1 MGHNYEE
8 KRRYK
13 LYKAKKRWV
22 SAAII
27 TASGAFLF
35 LGTPSALADEAV
47 TAEVTTTAQNEQQ
60 LQGTTQTQA
69 EAKPSTQT
77 PATESST
84 DVTQA
89 STTATTADATQA
101 PTTETPAPT
110 TQADHEKGNVEGAW
124 DQGYRGQGMV
134 VAVIDS
140 GADTTHK
147 DFQQAPTDPKLS
159 QADAQAKIN
168 ELGYGSYASEK
179 FPFVYNYA
187 SKSNDWI
194 KDDGPGASQHGQHVA
209 GIIGADGRPNGDD
222 KYAVGVAPES
232 QILALRVF
240 NDQFAD
246 ENTDDIA
253 QAIYDAVNLGANVIQ
268 MSLGQGVAASDLN
281 DVEQKAVQYAIDHGV
296 FVSISA
302 SNNGHA
308 GSIKTPDAPY
318 SPGGANGSFEPF
330 SSSTVANPGA
340 SRNALTVAAANSGQ
354 GAAANMADFSSWG
367 PMQDFTLKPDI
378 SAPGVKIVSTGNDNG
393 YKTMS
398 GTSMAGPFAAGS
410 AALVMQKLQK
420 ETSLKNAELVQATK
434 ALLMNT
440 SQPLLDAM
448 SGVVVSPRR
457 QGAGQINVGAAVSSP
472 VYITADDGTSSL
484 SLRQIGTNT
493 KFNLTFTNLSNVD
506 QTYTFDDLGG
516 GFTEKRDDS
525 TGNYYEEQLPGARV
539 NGANKVVVKAG
550 KTLTVSY
557 TLDLDGVTPDQLVEG
572 WLRFTGDNGQSTLVV
587 PLLGY
592 FGDMTSEEVLDKK
605 ANDATNVYGGNY
617 FVNEHNYPRGIADE
631 ESLKKLVNLDGD
643 YNWQQVAKLYQDG
656 KVAFSPNNDNKS
668 DLLKPVAFV
677 KQNLQDLKVVV
688 LDQNGKVVRVVA
700 DEKGLD
706 KSFYQSDRNQDVSLS
721 VSMRNDPNTFDWNG
735 MVYNDKTGKSE
746 VASDGQYTYRF
757 VATLY
762 NDGQKKVQT
771 ADYPIIIDT
780 TAPTISNYKLTLDT
794 AADKPSGHLSFD
806 FSDTGAG
813 FTDYSYAVV
822 SINGKL
828 FGHKLNEGASK
839 FNDEAKLSGTANFE
853 LSPEELAAFTAAQ
866 NQVTV
871 MVADTADNVGLF
883 TSEVAGLTT
892 TSQTVN
898 VWNAVDGLG
907 FDKDSKFYDAKTNG
921 YTLVGGTTQPFY
933 YNGQLVEPKAD
944 STYSLNV
951 NADAEKVVFT
961 ADQAGK
967 DVLLTLNT
975 ATPKAA
981 FAWQKAHTTVQ
992 SFGIDLDTVTTNDP
1006 EHVFVYA
1013 AVTAG
1018 NGVKAFARDYFTG
1031 DVYEASVKD
1040 GLATFEVKV
1049 KNASRRTV
1057 LLGWTEVAGPTFNV
1071 VQTTASDKAYLGVD
1085 ARPSNQPQ
1093 RYNFA
1098 NVAELQ
1104 TALVQENADPTTLGA
1119 PGALPGHALSDLTT
1133 RSEPNSEISFDYL
1146 EDNNYNWIG
1155 AQAIADGVYDPKT
1168 QTFHVTGKVSPDV
1181 VELIMLGNSANEQ
1194 DPQNRVSV
1202 NEDGT
1207 FSFEFNIKPT
1217 EQRPLAYIYTTK
1229 DGQKTRGTVQVI
1241 LDTVLPTLEFENAAN
1256 YDFDGENY
1264 YVYTNEPNFTIKG
1277 TAHDNLDGYRFFFN
1291 GDNEFREFHHSG
1303 INHGGNP
1310 YAPYGFER
1318 SFVLNDEDGETKHVY
1333 TLDVLDVTGNHTTRK
1348 FYVYYQPKSEVPA
1361 AVDVERNH
1369 ADAFVEQYPETAL
1382 LFFDPA
1388 TQSFQELDP
1397 EGFHPDGLYSL
1408 VNKYGNVVAVMNVY
1422 TVEPEKESDS
1432 SEKQEKQ
1439 DQERHDQN
1447 DQDTKEDQGAS
1458 QDQEKENTGAG
1469 FGKDDTTGSGTDK
1482 KQVTAA
1488 NKQVA
1493 PVLQD
1498 KAKTPATPATTDL
1511 PQTGEA
1517 KHQASVLGLLA
1528 LGLASLFTLVGFDR
1542 KKETR

>member
-27 TASGAFLF
+27 TASGALLF
-35 LGTPSALADEAV
+35 LGTPHALADETV
-47 TAEVTTTAQNEQQ
+47 TTEVTTVAKSGQQ
-60 LQGTTQTQA
+60 PQVTNQTQP
-69 EAKPSTQT
+69 ETEQSTQT
-77 PATESST
+77 PDSKTTT
-84 DVTQA
+84 DT
-89 STTATTADATQA
+89 TQA
-101 PTTETPAPT
+101 PANETPAPT
-110 TQADHEKGNVEGAW
+110 TQADHEKGNVAGAW
-124 DQGYRGQGMV
+124 EQGYRGQGMV

-159 QADAQAKIN
+159 QADAKAKIN
-168 ELGYGSYASEK
+168 ELGYGRYASEK

-194 KDDGPGASQHGQHVA
+194 KDDGPSASQHGQHVA
-209 GIIGADGRPNGDD
+209 GIIGADGHPNGDE

-308 GSIKTPDAPY
+308 GSIKSPDAHY

-354 GAAANMADFSSWG
+354 GADANMADFSSWG
-367 PMQDFTLKPDI
+367 PMQDLTLKPDI
-378 SAPGVKIVSTGNDNG
+378 SAPGVQIVSTGNDDG

-440 SQPLLDAM
+440 SQPLLDAI

-484 SLRQIGTNT
+484 SLRQIKTST
-493 KFNLTFTNLSNVD
+493 KFNLTFTNLSNTD

-516 GFTEKRDDS
+516 GFTEKRDDF
-525 TGNYYEEQLPGARV
+525 TGYYYEEQLTGARV

-550 KTLTVSY
+550 QTLTVPY
-557 TLDLDGVTPDQLVEG
+557 TLDLTGLTPDQLVEG

-587 PLLGY
+587 PFLGY
-592 FGDMTSEEVLDKK
+592 FGDMTSEDVLDKK

-631 ESLKKLVNLDGD
+631 ESLKKIVNLDGD

-688 LDQNGKVVRVVA
+688 FDQNGKIVRIVA

-721 VSMRNDPNTFDWNG
+721 VSMRNDPNTFDWDG
-735 MVYNDKTGKSE
+735 MVYNDKTGEFE

-771 ADYPIIIDT
+771 ADYPVIIDT
-780 TAPTISNYKLTLDT
+780 TAPTISNYKLTLNT
-794 AADKPSGHLSFD
+794 ASDKPSGQLNFD

-822 SINGKL
+822 QINGKL

-839 FNDEAKLSGTANFE
+839 FTDDTKLKGTAHFE
-853 LSPEELAAFTAAQ
+853 LTPEELAAFTAAQ

-883 TSEVAGLTT
+883 TSEVTGVASI
-892 TSQTVN
+892 SQTIN

-907 FDKDSKFYDAKTNG
+907 FAKDSKFYDAKTNT

-951 NADAEKVVFT
+951 NADVAKVVFT
-961 ADQAGK
+961 SDQAGK

-981 FAWQKAHTTVQ
+981 FAWQKAHTTEQ
-992 SFGIDLDTVTTNDP
+992 NFGIDLDTVTTNDP

-1071 VQTTASDKAYLGVD
+1071 IQTTASDKAYLGVD
-1085 ARPSNQPQ
+1085 ARPSNRPQ
-1093 RYNFA
+1093 RYDFA

-1104 TALVQENADPTTLGA
+1104 TDLVQENADPATLGA

-1155 AQAIADGVYDPKT
+1155 AQAITDGVYDPKS
-1168 QTFHVTGKVSPDV
+1168 QTFHVTGKVSPEV
-1181 VELIMLGNSANEQ
+1181 VQLIMLGNSANEQ
-1194 DPQNRVSV
+1194 DPQNHVSF

-1207 FSFEFNIKPT
+1207 FDFEFNIKPT
-1217 EQRPLAYIYTTK
+1217 QQRPLAYIYTTK

-1241 LDTVLPTLEFENAAN
+1241 LDTVLPTLEFENVSHYN
-1256 YDFDGENY
+1256 FDGENY
-1264 YVYTNEPNFTIKG
+1264 YVYTNDPTFTIKG

-1318 SFVLNDEDGETKHVY
+1318 SFTLNDENGETKHVY

-1348 FYVYYQPKSEVPA
+1348 FYVYYQPKTNIPVSLD
-1361 AVDVERNH
+1361 VDRNSV
-1369 ADAFVEQYPETAL
+1369 AAFVAQYPETTL
-1382 LFFDPA
+1382 LFFDPE
-1388 TQSFQELDP
+1388 TQSFKELDP
-1397 EGFHPDGLYSL
+1397 KRSHPDGLYGL
-1408 VNKYGNVVAVMNVY
+1408 VNKYGNVVALMNVY
-1422 TVEPEKESDS
+1422 TPEPKKEAEKNEQEVVETKKHPQHE
-1432 SEKQEKQ
+1432 
-1439 DQERHDQN
+1439 QN
-1447 DQDTKEDQGAS
+1447 DQTTKEDQT
-1458 QDQEKENTGAG
+1458 KETVGL
-1469 FGKDDTTGSGTDK
+1469 GKDQTNGSGTG
-1482 KQVTAA
+1482 Q
-1488 NKQVA
+1488 KQVA
-1493 PVLQD
+1493 PVHQD
-1498 KAKTPATPATTDL
+1498 NTKTPVTSATADL

-1517 KHQASVLGLLA
+1517 KHQASILGLLA
-1528 LGLASLFTLVGFDR
+1528 LGLATLFTLVGFDR
-1542 KKETR
+1542 KKETK

>member
-27 TASGAFLF
+27 TASGALLF
-35 LGTPSALADEAV
+35 LGAPSALADEAV
-47 TAEVTTTAQNEQQ
+47 TTEVTTTAENGQ
-60 LQGTTQTQA
+60 QTQP
-69 EAKPSTQT
+69 ETQQSLQT
-77 PATESST
+77 PATE
-84 DVTQA
+84 A
-89 STTATTADATQA
+89 NTTEATQT
-101 PTTETPAPT
+101 PDNETPAPT

-209 GIIGADGRPNGDD
+209 GIIGADGRPNGDE

-308 GSIKTPDAPY
+308 GSIDAPDANY
-318 SPGGANGSFEPF
+318 SPGGANGAFEPF

-354 GAAANMADFSSWG
+354 GTDANMADFSSWG

-378 SAPGVKIVSTGNDNG
+378 SAPGVQIVSTGNDDG

-410 AALVMQKLQK
+410 ATIVMQKLQK

-457 QGAGQINVGAAVSSP
+457 QGAGQINVGAAVASP

-493 KFNLTFTNLSNVD
+493 QFNLTFTNLSNVD

-516 GFTEKRDDS
+516 GFTEKRDDF
-525 TGNYYEEQLPGARV
+525 TGYYYEEQLTGARV

-550 KTLTVSY
+550 QTVTVPY
-557 TLDLDGVTPDQLVEG
+557 TLALDGVTPDQLVEG
-572 WLRFTGDNGQSTLVV
+572 WLRFTGDSGQSTLVV
-587 PLLGY
+587 PFLGY

-721 VSMRNDPNTFDWNG
+721 VSMRNDPNTFDWDG
-735 MVYNDKTGKSE
+735 MVYNDKTGEFE

-780 TAPTISNYKLTLDT
+780 TAPTISNYKLTLNPAT
-794 AADKPSGHLSFD
+794 DKPSGHLSFD

-822 SINGKL
+822 QINGKL

-839 FNDEAKLSGTANFE
+839 FNDDTKLIGTASFE

-871 MVADTADNVGLF
+871 MVADTADNVGLL
-883 TSEVAGLTT
+883 TSEVAGLATNP
-892 TSQTVN
+892 QTIN

-907 FDKDSKFYDAKTNG
+907 FDKDSKFYDAKTNS

-967 DVLLTLNT
+967 EVLLTLNT

-981 FAWQKAHTTVQ
+981 FAWQKAHTTEQ

-1049 KNASRRTV
+1049 KNSSRRTV

-1098 NVAELQ
+1098 SVDELQ
-1104 TALVQENADPTTLGA
+1104 TDLVQENADPTTLGA

-1155 AQAIADGVYDPKT
+1155 AQAIVDGVYDPKA

-1181 VELIMLGNSANEQ
+1181 VQLIMLGNSADEQ
-1194 DPQNRVSV
+1194 DPQNHVSF

-1207 FSFEFNIKPT
+1207 FGFEFNIKPT

-1241 LDTVLPTLEFENAAN
+1241 LDTVLPTLEFENVAN

-1318 SFVLNDEDGETKHVY
+1318 SFVLNDENGETQHVY

-1348 FYVYYQPKSEVPA
+1348 FFVYYQPKSEIPA

-1397 EGFHPDGLYSL
+1397 EEFHPDGLYSL

-1422 TVEPEKESDS
+1422 TVEPEKESDG
-1432 SEKQEKQ
+1432 SEKQEQQDQEQKQQDQEQKQQKQ
-1439 DQERHDQN
+1439 DQHDQN
-1447 DQDTKEDQGAS
+1447 DQGTKEDQAAS
-1458 QDQEKENTGAG
+1458 QDQEKENTGAV
-1469 FGKDDTTGSGTDK
+1469 FGKDNTTGSGTDQ
-1482 KQVTAA
+1482 KQVTAG
-1488 NKQVA
+1488 NKQLV

-1517 KHQASVLGLLA
+1517 KHQASILGLLA

-1542 KKETR
+1542 KKETK

>member
-1 MGHNYEE
+1 MGRNYEE

-27 TASGAFLF
+27 TASGALLF
-35 LGTPSALADEAV
+35 LGAPSALADEAV
-47 TAEVTTTAQNEQQ
+47 TTEVTTTAENGQQ
-60 LQGTTQTQA
+60 TQTETQQ
-69 EAKPSTQT
+69 SSQT
-77 PATESST
+77 PATE
-84 DVTQA
+84 A
-89 STTATTADATQA
+89 STTEAS
-101 PTTETPAPT
+101 TTETTQTPDSKTPAPT
-110 TQADHEKGNVEGAW
+110 TQADHEKGNVESAW

-159 QADAQAKIN
+159 QADAQSKIN

-209 GIIGADGRPNGDD
+209 GIIGADGRPNGNE

-308 GSIKTPDAPY
+308 GSIDAPDAHY
-318 SPGGANGSFEPF
+318 SPGGANGSFELF

-354 GAAANMADFSSWG
+354 GTNANMADFSSWG

-378 SAPGVKIVSTGNDNG
+378 SAPGVQIVSTGNDDG

-440 SQPLLDAM
+440 SQPLLDAI

-457 QGAGQINVGAAVSSP
+457 QGAGQINVGAAVASP
-472 VYITADDGTSSL
+472 VYIMADDGTSSL

-493 KFNLTFTNLSNVD
+493 QFNLTFTNLSNVD

-516 GFTEKRDDS
+516 GFTEKRDDFN
-525 TGNYYEEQLPGARV
+525 GYYYEEQLTGARV

-550 KTLTVSY
+550 QTVTVPY

-587 PLLGY
+587 PFLGY

-605 ANDATNVYGGNY
+605 ANDTTNVYGGNY

-721 VSMRNDPNTFDWNG
+721 VSMRNDPNTFDWDG
-735 MVYNDKTGKSE
+735 MVYNDKTGEFK

-780 TAPTISNYKLTLDT
+780 TAPTISNYKLTLNT
-794 AADKPSGHLSFD
+794 VTTNPNGQLSFD

-813 FTDYSYAVV
+813 FTDYSYAIVQ
-822 SINGKL
+822 INGKL
-828 FGHKLNEGASK
+828 FGHKLNEGASR
-839 FNDEAKLSGTANFE
+839 FNDDTKLSGTANFE

-883 TSEVAGLTT
+883 TSEVVGVTT
-892 TSQTVN
+892 NPQTVN

-907 FDKDSKFYDAKTNG
+907 FDKDSKFYDAKTNS

-961 ADQAGK
+961 TDQAGK

-981 FAWQKAHTTVQ
+981 FAWQKAHTTEQ
-992 SFGIDLDTVTTNDP
+992 NFGINLDTVTTNDP

-1049 KNASRRTV
+1049 KNSSRRTV

-1104 TALVQENADPTTLGA
+1104 TDLVQENADPTTLGA

-1181 VELIMLGNSANEQ
+1181 VQLIMLGNSADEQ
-1194 DPQNRVSV
+1194 DPRNHVSF

-1207 FSFEFNIKPT
+1207 FGFEFNIKPT

-1241 LDTVLPTLEFENAAN
+1241 LDTVLPTLEFENVAN

-1277 TAHDNLDGYRFFFN
+1277 IAHDNLDGYRFFFN
-1291 GDNEFREFHHSG
+1291 RDNEFREFHHSG

-1310 YAPYGFER
+1310 YAPYVFER
-1318 SFVLNDEDGETKHVY
+1318 SFALNDENGETQHVY

-1348 FYVYYQPKSEVPA
+1348 FFVYYQPKSEIPA

-1369 ADAFVEQYPETAL
+1369 ADAFVEQYQKTAL

-1388 TQSFQELDP
+1388 TQSFQKLAPGE
-1397 EGFHPDGLYSL
+1397 FHPDGLYSL

-1432 SEKQEKQ
+1432 SEKQEQQ

-1447 DQDTKEDQGAS
+1447 DQGTKEDQATS

-1469 FGKDDTTGSGTDK
+1469 FGKDNTTGSGTDQ

-1488 NKQVA
+1488 NKQLA

-1517 KHQASVLGLLA
+1517 KHQASILGLLA
-1528 LGLASLFTLVGFDR
+1528 LGLASLFTLFGFDR
-1542 KKETR
+1542 KKETK